1 MKPAAFV
8 VSALL
13 VASSLAAANEPRTF
27 TGVIGDSM
35 CVRDHT
41 AMKVTPQDRCIRDC
55 VKQSSDVK
63 YILLT
68 RDKHYILSDQAAP
81 EKFAGRKVMVKGVLY
96 EKTGII
102 KVEKIEPVN
111 QE

>member
-13 VASSLAAANEPRTF
+13 LAAPAAASESRTF

-35 CVRDHT
+35 CVRDHA
-41 AMKVTPQDRCIRDC
+41 AMKISPKDKCVRDC
-55 VKQSSDVK
+55 VNHSADVK

-68 RDKHYILSDQAAP
+68 TDKHYVLSDQEAP
-81 EKFAGRKVMVKGVLY
+81 GKFAGQKVVVTGVLY

-102 KVEKIEPVN
+102 KVDSIEAAK
-111 QE
+111 